1 MKKCKFVKGLS
12 LCLSTVLVL
21 SSLNVSA
28 FDCKKLSKRGA
39 GIVVAG
45 SAITIGSLILWRN
58 LKNHKDLRHG
68 TEDVGIEEK
77 NKDVLQGNGNEFVPD
92 GKQEEKKEEE
102 ALVNLEPKEEPDGKN
117 QAGNRA
123 ENQAENQVENQAG
136 NQAGN
141 QAENQAVGKK
151 LEQKPVIMPKLYQ
164 NKNNNKA
171 KPIGFLEPEIKVDPM
186 YRNCYAHRVS
196 YIDFVEPDEKIR
208 AAYPKAE
215 EKHIEDDESNVNPE
229 AESERYKFEQGNQYP
244 EIESGPTI
252 YINPKTTRNRYMIGP
267 FPIQKQ

>member
-28 FDCKKLSKRGA
+28 FDCKKLSKRGV

-68 TEDVGIEEK
+68 TENVGIEEK
-77 NKDVLQGNGNEFVPD
+77 NEDVLQGNGNEFVPD
-92 GKQEEKKEEE
+92 DKQEEKEEE
-102 ALVNLEPKEEPDGKN
+102 KTLVNLELKEESDEK
-117 QAGNRA
+117 
-123 ENQAENQVENQAG
+123 
-136 NQAGN
+136 
-141 QAENQAVGKK
+141 NQAVGKE
-151 LEQKPVIMPKLYQ
+151 LGQKSVIMPKLDQ
-164 NKNNNKA
+164 NKNNRA
-171 KPIGFLEPEIKVDPM
+171 RPIEFLRPEIKVDPM
-186 YRNCYAHRVS
+186 YRNCYAYRSS
-196 YIDFVEPDEKIR
+196 YIEFVAPDEKIR

-215 EKHIEDDESNVNPE
+215 EKHPEDESNVNPGT
-229 AESERYKFEQGNQYP
+229 ESQRPEFEQDNEYS
-244 EIESGPTI
+244 EIESRPII